1 MNNRVMRNLP
11 SIYDEIVEV
20 EALTETTT
28 NEVELIEVAKRRVED
43 EQFIMTSSEPFI
55 RMREKGFDIR
65 ADPSTETLD
74 FRKQRLIT
82 RQSTRLPLTQ
92 RKVNEIVR
100 SIVGINYDEYL
111 DIEGCKVLFAV
122 DATEASVSR
131 ELDETLERI
140 IPLNMELSVA
150 RRVKSKVYVPAA
162 IFAGREITIHPMPIE
177 DIHVNKTFN
186 ISAFTQVNR
195 EITINPL

>member
-1 MNNRVMRNLP
+1 MRNLP
-11 SIYDEIVEV
+11 SIYDGIIEV
-20 EALTETTT
+20 EALTASAT
-28 NEVELIEVAKRRVED
+28 NEVELLEVAKKRVEN

-100 SIVGINYDEYL
+100 SIVGNDYDEHL
-111 DIEGCKVLFAV
+111 DVEACTVLFEV
-122 DATEASVSR
+122 DATDVSVSR
-131 ELDETLERI
+131 ELDEVLERI
-140 IPLNMELSVA
+140 IPLNMGLSIA
-150 RRVKSKVYVPAA
+150 RRVMGKLHLPAVVC
-162 IFAGREITIHPMPIE
+162 AGREITIHPMTMD
-177 DIHVNKTFN
+177 DIHLQTQLNLGIYTR
-186 ISAFTQVNR
+186 SAR
-195 EITINPL
+195 EITIQPF